1 MTDLKEIVDPL
12 DRPYGALRHSAGL
25 FVAARAKRFIC

>member
-12 DRPYGALRHSAGL
+12 DRPIWGAEAFGRIIRRSESES
-25 FVAARAKRFIC
+25 FY